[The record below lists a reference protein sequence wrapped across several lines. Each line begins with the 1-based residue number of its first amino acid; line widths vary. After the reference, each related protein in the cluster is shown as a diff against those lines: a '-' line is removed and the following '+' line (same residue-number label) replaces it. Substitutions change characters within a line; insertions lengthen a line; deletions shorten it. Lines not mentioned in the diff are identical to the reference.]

1 MKAIPATLAAPKIEE
16 REDQCGCIAARKKLP
31 SVGGVVRSDSGR
43 GTTAVAERRGR
54 SVVGTLFDPLPQK
67 GAASPLP
74 RGTKSFLPLAKRL
87 RGRSRG
93 GRWLQDDFHSLCR
106 SAEARMVPRTAKPAS
121 SGFSLMEV
129 LVGISLLGVCYAVIF
144 SLMTASL
151 RNVSRMDQ
159 QEKLARYGQ
168 MKLNELVL
176 RTQRGEEGYPLSGT
190 FDESYRWKA
199 EVLPY
204 GIQDGQDEIIKVRPV
219 TLARIRLTIEHES
232 HSPREIYSV
241 ETIGWRTKLP

>member
-1 MKAIPATLAAPKIEE
+1 
-16 REDQCGCIAARKKLP
+16 
-31 SVGGVVRSDSGR
+31 
-43 GTTAVAERRGR
+43 
-54 SVVGTLFDPLPQK
+54 
-67 GAASPLP
+67 
-74 RGTKSFLPLAKRL
+74 
-87 RGRSRG
+87 
-93 GRWLQDDFHSLCR
+93 
-106 SAEARMVPRTAKPAS
+106 
-121 SGFSLMEV
+121 MEV

-151 RNVSRMDQ
+151 RNVSRIEER
-159 QEKLARYGQ
+159 EKVARYGQ

-190 FDESYRWKA
+190 FDEAYHWKA

-204 GIQDGQDEIIKVRPV
+204 GIPDGQEEIIKARPI
-219 TLARIRLTIEHES
+219 TLARIRLTIEHDS